1 MGEIMSLTAL
11 DGQQFSAYLAQPN
24 GTPKGGVVVIQEIF
38 GVNSHIRG
46 VADEFAD
53 QGYLTIA
60 PALFD
65 RIKPGI
71 ELGYE
76 ADDITAGIAHK
87 TTCGNDDPLAEIAA
101 ALDVVKSAGK
111 VGVVG
116 YCWGGALTWL
126 AACKIANFSAASSYY
141 GGGVGGMMDLSPK
154 CPTIFHFG
162 EEDHAIPMTEV
173 DQVKAAQPN
182 SPVHVYPAGHGFNC
196 EQRGSYHAESRKIAL
211 ERTLTHFGKE
221 MG

>member
-1 MGEIMSLTAL
+1 MGEVMSLTAL
-11 DGQQFSAYLAQPN
+11 DGQQFTAYLAQPN

-38 GVNSHIRG
+38 GVNSHIRS
-46 VADEFAD
+46 VADEYAD

-76 ADDITAGIAHK
+76 ADDITTGIAHK

-126 AACKIANFSAASSYY
+126 AACKIAKFSAASSYY
-141 GGGVGGMMDLSPK
+141 GGGVGEMMGLSPK

-182 SPVHVYPAGHGFNC
+182 SRVHVYPAGHGFNC

-211 ERTLTHFGKE
+211 ERTLALFGKE
-221 MG
+221 VG